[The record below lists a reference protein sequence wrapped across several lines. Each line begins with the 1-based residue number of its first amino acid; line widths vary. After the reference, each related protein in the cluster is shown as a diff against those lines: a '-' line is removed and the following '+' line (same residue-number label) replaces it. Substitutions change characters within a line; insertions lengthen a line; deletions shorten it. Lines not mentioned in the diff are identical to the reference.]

1 MTNRPWL
8 RNVYCDASSEAKSY
22 GVDAA
27 EPNFVKNT
35 AQQKAQSMINENDQR
50 YADVQAKS

>member
-1 MTNRPWL
+1 
-8 RNVYCDASSEAKSY
+8 VYCDASSEAKSY